1 MNPTVCASE
10 EITISEL
17 KREGDAKAQFPTNN
31 FHTAQ
36 EINDL
41 ATEVLELSR
50 KLVKQDNISQRAKEE
65 ISHFHDML
73 SQVSGKFPVF
83 LKQIVTPY
91 SCENGLNTVR
101 AVTFNMYHSLPAFRI
116 TTYTAVVMFSK
127 NKERVESRSYRAR
140 ILQVMMGLF
149 EYTRV
154 MVTVSVMHTF
164 PDSSHI
170 KGFADVMLFTKS

>member
-1 MNPTVCASE
+1 MTPTVCASE
-10 EITISEL
+10 EITKSEL
-17 KREGDAKAQFPTNN
+17 KREGEAQFLTND

-116 TTYTAVVMFSK
+116 TSYPAVEMFSE
-127 NKERVESRSYRAR
+127 NKD
-140 ILQVMMGLF
+140 G
-149 EYTRV
+149 
-154 MVTVSVMHTF
+154 SVGVHQGYGH
-164 PDSSHI
+164 S
-170 KGFADVMLFTKS
+170 